1 LKILEFRGFYN
12 GTAFAKLTQKK
23 TDCSEHQTF
32 RELKMKFFSIAKQ
45 ATLTAAFIL
54 GAASSAFSG
63 KIGLKQVM
71 LEVCTKSDS
80 VKMMQETLV
89 KSDLMIREKWSS
101 ALPAISASVSGG
113 RSISNLTSTMPSLAQ
128 MMPPGMSTTSDVTH
142 YATSIDVAQPIYT
155 FGKIGAAIDVARQ
168 FDKSVKSSYARNLQ
182 QLQLLSL
189 DAFYRVVLT
198 EIALGIAKR
207 SQARKSELY
216 DHLERN
222 LSLGSGTKAQ
232 VLAAKAEQKG
242 QVPAI
247 IKAQEDLLGACMG
260 LAMLMGRPPE
270 DSIELDTASSARE
283 LLTIAIPPRQEAI
296 RKAQVQREDIR
307 MFDFLAAACKGG
319 AKIYRSMYLPNIV
332 ATGSLG
338 TVGTRPDDLGD
349 WKNKNATVGIGLQW
363 QLFDGFA
370 DKSVACQYRSDARKL
385 ELVRNAVAKGIVI
398 EVSAAHIEC
407 AAADSNLAA
416 TEEMLAAAQESY
428 KLTNDNFKQ
437 GSGQFADLQLA
448 EERLR
453 QAEMGITGAS
463 YRQVRSRAALL
474 VAMGKNI
481 INLEEP

>member
-1 LKILEFRGFYN
+1 MKPFSLAAR
-12 GTAFAKLTQKK
+12 TVVMVAFV
-23 TDCSEHQTF
+23 
-32 RELKMKFFSIAKQ
+32 FSAVPS
-45 ATLTAAFIL
+45 AT
-54 GAASSAFSG
+54 GSG
-63 KIGLKQVM
+63 IGIKQVM
-71 LEVCTKSDS
+71 IEVCTKSDS

-89 KSDLMIREKWSS
+89 KSDLMIREKWSN
-101 ALPAISASVSGG
+101 ALPAISASASGG
-113 RSISNLTSTMPSLAQ
+113 RSISNLASTMPSLAQ
-128 MMPPGMSTTSDVTH
+128 MMPPGMSTTSDLTR
-142 YATSIDVAQPIYT
+142 YATSIDIAQPIYT
-155 FGKIGAAIDVARQ
+155 FGKIGAAIDIARQ

-182 QLQLLSL
+182 QLQILAL
-189 DAFYRVVLT
+189 DAFYRVVLAD
-198 EIALGIAKR
+198 IALSIAKR

-222 LSLGSGTKAQ
+222 FSLGSGTKAQ

-247 IKAQEDLLGACMG
+247 IKAQEDLLGACMS
-260 LAMLMGRPPE
+260 LAMLMGRPLE
-270 DSIELDTASSARE
+270 DSIELDTASGARE
-283 LLTIAIPPRQEAI
+283 LLTIAIPPRQEAV
-296 RKAQVQREDIR
+296 RKAQVQREDLR
-307 MFDFLAAACKGG
+307 MFDFLAAVNKGG

-338 TVGTRPDDLGD
+338 IVGTKPDDLGD

-370 DKSVACQYRSDARKL
+370 DRSVACQYRSDARKL
-385 ELVRNAVAKGIVI
+385 ELARSAVAKAIVI

-416 TEEMLAAAQESY
+416 TEEMLTAAQESY

-453 QAEMGITGAS
+453 QAEMGITGAN

>member
-1 LKILEFRGFYN
+1 MKPFSLAAR
-12 GTAFAKLTQKK
+12 TVVMVAFV
-23 TDCSEHQTF
+23 
-32 RELKMKFFSIAKQ
+32 FSAVPS
-45 ATLTAAFIL
+45 AT
-54 GAASSAFSG
+54 GSG
-63 KIGLKQVM
+63 IGIKQVM
-71 LEVCTKSDS
+71 IEVCTKSDS

-89 KSDLMIREKWSS
+89 KSDLMIREKWSN
-101 ALPAISASVSGG
+101 ALPAISASASGS
-113 RSISNLTSTMPSLAQ
+113 RSISNLASTMPSLAQ
-128 MMPPGMSTTSDVTH
+128 MMPPGMSTTCDLTR
-142 YATSIDVAQPIYT
+142 YATSIDIAQPIYT

-182 QLQLLSL
+182 QLQILAL
-189 DAFYRVVLT
+189 DAFYRVVLAD
-198 EIALGIAKR
+198 IALSIAKR

-222 LSLGSGTKAQ
+222 FSLGSGTKAQ

-247 IKAQEDLLGACMG
+247 IKAQEDLLGACMS
-260 LAMLMGRPPE
+260 LAMLMGRPLE
-270 DSIELDTASSARE
+270 DSIELDTASGARE
-283 LLTIAIPPRQEAI
+283 LLTIAIPPRQEAV
-296 RKAQVQREDIR
+296 RKAQVQREDLR
-307 MFDFLAAACKGG
+307 MFDFLAAVNKGG

-338 TVGTRPDDLGD
+338 TVGTKPDDLGD

-370 DKSVACQYRSDARKL
+370 DRSVACQYRSDARKL
-385 ELVRNAVAKGIVI
+385 ELARSAVAKAIVI
-398 EVSAAHIEC
+398 EVSAAHFEC

-416 TEEMLAAAQESY
+416 TEEMLTAAQESY

-453 QAEMGITGAS
+453 QAEMGITGAN